1 MPKDQ
6 TTRWGENVII
16 ADFAGRRRRKQAEQ
30 AAGASR
36 ENRSGSGGR
45 PKGGKRGIAAGHGE
59 QEHGFAESWAARV
72 VMQQLV
78 SKTDSARVARGREY
92 FRAGK
97 VSELVFDTDSVAALV
112 AGSQLQPF
120 DVQFSL
126 PPLSEKTRARI
137 LGEVL
142 RDSAE
147 VHALA
152 AGNRPGESVVEGL
165 LGQSTNDDCFAGL
178 RVWCDCPDKSEVCK
192 HAIAVGF
199 AVSEYLSEVP
209 LRVLS
214 WRGVD
219 TEPVTKLMQYMQ
231 VPAVPG
237 QGEDGTEHWGSD
249 TSRAGAAN
257 AAVNALPN
265 ARQGERRGGREG
277 EGNQQSRTAP
287 DIVDPQEFWGS
298 PETRVRWEAPRP
310 EWGLNSGERL
320 QLERAIR
327 TVTWNSVDQLNTMSE
342 LEQCYESLDDATP
355 VFDYSHA
362 WGEEMS
368 ESDAKD

>member
-30 AAGASR
+30 GTDGSSAT
-36 ENRSGSGGR
+36 RSGNKGR
-45 PKGGKRGIAAGHGE
+45 PKGGKRGIANRHGE
-59 QEHGFAESWAARV
+59 RERGFAESWAARV

-78 SKTDSARVARGREY
+78 SRTDSGRVARGREY

-97 VSELVFDTDSVAALV
+97 VKELVLDTDSVAALV

-120 DVQFSL
+120 DVQISL
-126 PPLSEKTRARI
+126 PPLSEKMRAKI

-142 RDSAE
+142 RDSTE

-165 LGQSTNDDCFAGL
+165 LGQNTEDDRFAEL

-214 WRGVD
+214 WRGID

-231 VPAVPG
+231 VPATPVQEKAGKEPW
-237 QGEDGTEHWGSD
+237 ESD

-257 AAVNALPN
+257 AAVNAVPN
-265 ARQGERRGGREG
+265 ARSSAEREG
-277 EGNQQSRTAP
+277 GDAVP
-287 DIVDPQEFWGS
+287 DIVDPQEFWGT

-310 EWGLNSGERL
+310 EWGLNSGDRQ